1 MREET
6 RSVVTTQGLLVLKLG
21 KPLADYLGL
30 FRWNNQRPTMA
41 TRLVFKQKTNMWAD
55 VRQYRHVEI
64 YISSKAFQRYDPA
77 SCLASLVGVAFFLCQ
92 SWSTIMLNE
101 IPLRTIHV
109 DLGDLFA
116 RTVPFN
122 VSPDNLSFKILM

>member
-1 MREET
+1 
-6 RSVVTTQGLLVLKLG
+6 
-21 KPLADYLGL
+21 
-30 FRWNNQRPTMA
+30 
-41 TRLVFKQKTNMWAD
+41 
-55 VRQYRHVEI
+55 
-64 YISSKAFQRYDPA
+64 
-77 SCLASLVGVAFFLCQ
+77 
-92 SWSTIMLNE
+92 MLNE